1 MSEHPKNNAAAKVS
15 TPVGTQNSGNWI
27 VKLLCVF
34 AAFLLWLYVMVVV
47 SPEYQETF
55 YEIPIT
61 LTGIEDLKKD
71 HGLSIYNSEEA
82 GTVNVTVAGK
92 RSIVLKLEEDQI
104 VATADVSGIS
114 SPGKTN
120 VTIDVE
126 LPSGVTLV
134 EKSQNKVQLVTEESV
149 SRVIPI
155 NEKVINLDLPASYEL
170 GSVKYSFD
178 TIQVSGPKS
187 IVDSIAAARVNIDF
201 EGRTTSFDA
210 TCDIYFINAFGDRVT
225 SPYIQYDE
233 TQVDVYVPVYRSLT
247 VPVEVSFVYGYL
259 NESNATITVTPSEVT
274 VKGEEAAMRADTLI
288 SPILLDEKKI
298 TENSYGRT
306 ITLQPAEGVMIEDDI
321 TNVQVQVDVDPSIQ
335 YMVLSVTD
343 IEVTGADG
351 IQYAVMDD
359 ELQVTLRGPLEA
371 LAKIR
376 PADVYALVDLSGYSA
391 DNIGIVTKTPTIV
404 IDVEDASEI
413 CEVGEYSVQVQ
424 IN

>member
-1 MSEHPKNNAAAKVS
+1 MNEHSKKPINSMTSER
-15 TPVGTQNSGNWI
+15 NSGNWI

-34 AAFLLWLYVMVVV
+34 AAFLLWLYVMIVV

-55 YEIPIT
+55 YEIPVT
-61 LTGIEDLKKD
+61 LTGIDDLKKD

-92 RSIVLKLEEDQI
+92 RSVVLKLEEDQI

-126 LPSGVTLV
+126 LPSGLTLV

-149 SRVIPI
+149 SRVLPI
-155 NEKVINLDLPASYEL
+155 NEKVENLDLPAGYEL
-170 GSVKYSFD
+170 GSVRYSFD
-178 TIQVSGPKS
+178 TVQVTGPKS

-201 EGRTTSFDA
+201 AGRTTSFDA

-225 SPYIQYDE
+225 SSYLQYDE

-259 NESNATITVTPSEVT
+259 NETNATITVTPSEVT
-274 VKGEEAAMRADTLI
+274 IKGEEAAMRAETLL

-321 TNVQVQVDVDPSIQ
+321 TSVQVQVDIDPSIQ

-359 ELQVTLRGPLEA
+359 ELQVTLRGPLDA

-376 PADVYALVDLSGYSA
+376 PSDVYALVDLSGYSA

-404 IDVEDASEI
+404 IDVEDASAI

>member
-1 MSEHPKNNAAAKVS
+1 MNENPRKNPAA
-15 TPVGTQNSGNWI
+15 GTDGQGSHNWI

-34 AAFLLWLYVMVVV
+34 AAFLLWLYVMIVV
-47 SPEYQETF
+47 SPEFQETF
-55 YEIPIT
+55 YEIPVQVV
-61 LTGIEDLKKD
+61 GMEDLKKD
-71 HGLSIYNSEEA
+71 HGLSIYNSAEA
-82 GTVNVTVAGK
+82 GTIDVTVAGK

-120 VTIDVE
+120 VNIDVE
-126 LPSGVTLV
+126 LPSGLTLI
-134 EKSQNKVQLVTEESV
+134 EKSQNKVAFVTEESV
-149 SRVIPI
+149 SRVFPLT
-155 NEKVINLDLPASYEL
+155 EKVENLDLPASYEL
-170 GSVKYSFD
+170 GSIRYSFD

-187 IVDSIAAARVNIDF
+187 IVDSIAAARVTIDF
-201 EGRTTSFDA
+201 EDRTTSFA
-210 TCDIYFINAFGDRVT
+210 QTCDIYFVDALNDRVT
-225 SPYIQYDE
+225 SAYLQYDE
-233 TQVDVYVPVYRSLT
+233 TQVDVYVPIYRSLT

-259 NESNATITVTPSEVT
+259 NDSNATITVTPSEVT
-274 VKGEEAAMRADTLI
+274 VKGEESAMRADTLL

-306 ITLQPAEGVMIEDDI
+306 ITLQPADGVMIEDDI
-321 TNVQVQVDVDPSIQ
+321 TSVQVHVDVDPSIQ

-351 IQYAVMDD
+351 IQYAVMDA
-359 ELQVTLRGPLEA
+359 ELQVTLRGPLEQ

-376 PADVYALVDLSGYSA
+376 PSDVYALVDLSGYSA

-404 IDVEDASEI
+404 IDIEDASEI

>member
-1 MSEHPKNNAAAKVS
+1 MNENPRKNPAA
-15 TPVGTQNSGNWI
+15 GTDGQGSHNWI

-34 AAFLLWLYVMVVV
+34 AAFLLWLYVMIVV
-47 SPEYQETF
+47 SPEFQETF
-55 YEIPIT
+55 YEIPVQVV
-61 LTGIEDLKKD
+61 GMEDLKKD
-71 HGLSIYNSEEA
+71 HGLSIYNSAEA
-82 GTVNVTVAGK
+82 GTIEVTVAGK

-120 VTIDVE
+120 VNIDVE
-126 LPSGVTLV
+126 LPSGLTLI
-134 EKSQNKVQLVTEESV
+134 EKSQNKVAFVTEESV
-149 SRVIPI
+149 TRVFPLT
-155 NEKVINLDLPASYEL
+155 EKVENLDLPASYEL
-170 GSVKYSFD
+170 GNVRYSFD

-187 IVDSIAAARVNIDF
+187 IVDSIAAARVAIDF
-201 EGRTTSFDA
+201 NDRTTSFA
-210 TCDIYFINAFGDRVT
+210 QTCDIYFIDALNDRVT
-225 SPYIQYDE
+225 SAYLQYDE
-233 TQVDVYVPVYRSLT
+233 TQVDVYVPIYRSLT

-259 NESNATITVTPSEVT
+259 NDSNATITVTPSEVT
-274 VKGEEAAMRADTLI
+274 VKGEESAMRADTLL

-306 ITLQPAEGVMIEDDI
+306 ITLQPADGVMIEDDI
-321 TNVQVQVDVDPSIQ
+321 TSVQVHVDVDPSIQ

-359 ELQVTLRGPLEA
+359 ELQVTLRGPLEQ

-376 PADVYALVDLSGYSA
+376 PSDVYALVDLSGYSA

-404 IDVEDASEI
+404 IDIEDASEI